1 MQEISTL
8 NILKCFN
15 SVYNLNLY
23 NKSKKINRCSSEN
36 IKNFFKE
43 FYKRLIIPF
52 YIPILTLVPFLV
64 LISSKENTNYSKI
77 KFLTFLFG
85 LFIIIFSE
93 TTIRL
98 ISDIY
103 VENFIILIFPLLL
116 ILSLYLFF
124 IKKFKINNF
133 KT

>member
-23 NKSKKINRCSSEN
+23 NKSKKISRCSSKN
-36 IKNFFKE
+36 IKDFFKE
-43 FYKRLIIPF
+43 FYKRFIIPF

-103 VENFIILIFPLLL
+103 VENFIILIWQFA
-116 ILSLYLFF
+116 LSLFCTFF
-124 IKKFKINNF
+124 CHF
-133 KT
+133 